1 MIGKLDLYRIFA
13 EVARCRSFSGAAKAL
28 FMTQPAVS
36 LAIMNLEKELGT
48 RLFIRTPKGVSLTNE
63 GKLLHEYISSAMNL
77 VRMGEA
83 KVNESRNLE
92 FGELKIGVGDTV
104 SKYFLLPHLEV
115 FHKRYPNIKLRVI
128 NRTTF
133 ELCAMIKAGE
143 VDLAICNLPV
153 RDPALMICE
162 CGTIHDIFVCGEK
175 YRDACHSLRRLDQ
188 IVQFPLI
195 LLETKSNSRQY
206 VEKCMLSRGIKLQPE
221 IELGSHDLLLEFARF
236 NFGIACVIEE
246 FSRDYLQS
254 GLLWKIELEEDIPER
269 AIGFCSLK
277 SVPLSPAS
285 ARFVEIVESGLKA
298 ASKRM
303 P

>member
-36 LAIMNLEKELGT
+36 LAVMNLEKELGT

-63 GKLLHEYISSAMNL
+63 GKLLYEYTSSAMNL

-83 KVNESRNLE
+83 KVAESCGLE
-92 FGELKIGVGDTV
+92 SGELKIGVGDTV
-104 SKYFLLPHLEV
+104 SKYFLLPHLEE
-115 FHKRYPNIKLRVI
+115 FHRNYPNIKLRVI
-128 NRTTF
+128 NRTTP
-133 ELCAMIKAGE
+133 ELCAMVKAGE
-143 VDLAICNLPV
+143 VDLAICNLPI
-153 RDPALMICE
+153 RDPSLSVRV

-175 YRDACHSLRRLDQ
+175 YREACRGIRRLEQ
-188 IVQFPLI
+188 IVELPLI

-206 VEKCMLSRGIKLQPE
+206 VERFMLSRGIKLQPE

-246 FSRDYLQS
+246 FSQDYLQN
-254 GLLWKIELEEDIPER
+254 GLLWKIELEETIPER
-269 AIGFCSLK
+269 AIGFCTLK
-277 SVPLSPAS
+277 SVPLSPSS
-285 ARFVEIVESGLKA
+285 ARFVEIVESRLKV
-298 ASKRM
+298 
-303 P
+303 

>member
-1 MIGKLDLYRIFA
+1 MIGKLDQYRVFA
-13 EVARCRSFSGAAKAL
+13 EVARCRSFSGAAKEL

-48 RLFIRTPKGVSLTNE
+48 RLFIRTPKGVTLTNE

-77 VRMGEA
+77 VQMGEA
-83 KVNESRNLE
+83 KVGEARNLD

-128 NRTTF
+128 NRTTP
-133 ELCAMIKAGE
+133 ELCAMVKAGE
-143 VDLAICNLPV
+143 VELAICNLPI
-153 RDPALMICE
+153 RDPSLSVRV
-162 CGTIHDIFVCGEK
+162 CGTVHDIFVCGER
-175 YRDACHSLRRLDQ
+175 YRDICRTLRHFEQ
-188 IVQFPLI
+188 IVELPLI

-206 VEKCMLSRGIKLQPE
+206 VERYLQSRGIKLYPE

-246 FSRDYLQS
+246 FSQDYLRN
-254 GLLWKIELEEDIPER
+254 GLLWKIELEEAIPER
-269 AIGFCSLK
+269 SIGFCSLK
-277 SVPLSPAS
+277 SVPLSPSS
-285 ARFVEIVESGLKA
+285 ARFVEIVESGL
-298 ASKRM
+298 
-303 P
+303 

>member
-36 LAIMNLEKELGT
+36 LAVMNLEKELGT

-63 GKLLHEYISSAMNL
+63 GKLLYEYISSAMNL

-83 KVNESRNLE
+83 KVAESCGLE
-92 FGELKIGVGDTV
+92 SGELKIGVGDTV
-104 SKYFLLPHLEV
+104 SKYFLLPHLEE
-115 FHKRYPNIKLRVI
+115 FHRNYPNIKLRVI
-128 NRTTF
+128 NRTTP
-133 ELCAMIKAGE
+133 ELCAMVKAGE
-143 VDLAICNLPV
+143 VDLAICNLPI
-153 RDPALMICE
+153 RDPSLSVRV

-175 YRDACHSLRRLDQ
+175 YREACRGIRRLEQ
-188 IVQFPLI
+188 IVELPLI

-206 VEKCMLSRGIKLQPE
+206 VERFMLSRGIKLQPE

-246 FSRDYLQS
+246 FSQDYLQN
-254 GLLWKIELEEDIPER
+254 GLLWKIELEETIPER
-269 AIGFCSLK
+269 AIGFCTLK
-277 SVPLSPAS
+277 SVPLSPSS
-285 ARFVEIVESGLKA
+285 ARFVEIVESRLKV
-298 ASKRM
+298 
-303 P
+303 